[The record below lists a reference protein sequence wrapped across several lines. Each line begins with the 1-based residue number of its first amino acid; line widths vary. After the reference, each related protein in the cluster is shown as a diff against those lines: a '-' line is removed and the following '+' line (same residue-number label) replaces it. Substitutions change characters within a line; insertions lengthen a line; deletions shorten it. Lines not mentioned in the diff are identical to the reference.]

1 MDTYGRSWGEK
12 RVQMADDIYV
22 GGKQIPNPK
31 GIKPQLDTDPDK
43 PAVHQGWIADTSNAP
58 LKKPP
63 MNTQSAPIH
72 GLFDKPEFRH
82 QPGHAVPKNHPA
94 IQVSEN

>member
-1 MDTYGRSWGEK
+1 
-12 RVQMADDIYV
+12 MADDIIL

-43 PAVHQGWIADTSNAP
+43 PAVQSRGWIADTSNAP

-63 MNTQSAPIH
+63 IDTQSAPIH
-72 GLFDKPEFRH
+72 GIFEKPNPEFRH
-82 QPGHAVPKNHPA
+82 QPGHKVPFNHPA
-94 IQVSEN
+94 IAVSEN